1 MTMEADTPIQALIDR
16 AREGDK
22 NAFQELVE
30 RYEER
35 LRRLV
40 RSRLGSGLEGKID
53 VADVVQDAFLRAL
66 QALPH
71 FEWQGEDSFLRWL
84 SRIATNSLR
93 ETARREKR
101 RVIVPLQD
109 NVQTEGL
116 THSRAKRRE
125 ERFDRLQD
133 ALDALSPEHR
143 QVILLARV
151 DRLPMK
157 EVARRIG
164 RTTTATSQLLWRAM
178 QKLKDCFG
186 DTESLHLPDRRLR
199 DRGGDHGE

>member
-1 MTMEADTPIQALIDR
+1 M
-16 AREGDK
+16 
-22 NAFQELVE
+22 
-30 RYEER
+30 
-35 LRRLV
+35 
-40 RSRLGSGLEGKID
+40 LG
-53 VADVVQDAFLRAL
+53 Q
-66 QALPH
+66 
-71 FEWQGEDSFLRWL
+71 DSFLRWL

-109 NVQTEGL
+109 NVQTESL

>member
-1 MTMEADTPIQALIDR
+1 MEADTPIRALIDR
-16 AREGDK
+16 AREGDR
-22 NAFQELVE
+22 NAFQKLVE

-40 RSRLGSGLEGKID
+40 RSRLGSGLKGQID

-109 NVQTEGL
+109 DVQPRLGWSGGL
-116 THSRAKRRE
+116 AIRA
-125 ERFDRLQD
+125 
-133 ALDALSPEHR
+133 
-143 QVILLARV
+143 
-151 DRLPMK
+151 
-157 EVARRIG
+157 
-164 RTTTATSQLLWRAM
+164 
-178 QKLKDCFG
+178 
-186 DTESLHLPDRRLR
+186 
-199 DRGGDHGE
+199 